1 MKHRRPLP
9 VAALRAFEAA
19 ARHGRLT
26 AAAEELAVTHG
37 AVSRHVSHLEAL
49 LGTDLFEGPRN
60 RPRLT
65 AEGRVFGTALT
76 AAFDQIEDAI
86 RIIAKG
92 DDTLLD
98 VACLSTF
105 AMRWLIPRLHGFST
119 LHPRYD
125 VRLATDDRSPR
136 QAVDARITV
145 LPPGTAVPEGCT
157 PLFDE
162 QLGVVLAP
170 GLAAAASGPAL
181 WALPRLESR
190 TRPQVWQEWFRL
202 LDAADTPA
210 MAATRMFDHL
220 HLTLE
225 AALTGLGVAVAP
237 WHLVAADVRAGR
249 LVAPLGFRPSG
260 YRYAVQT
267 DRPSRPKVRHFIGWL
282 RDQAA
287 ADDGPPPTAASAS
300 PAGSS

>member
-1 MKHRRPLP
+1 MRHRKALP

-19 ARHGRLT
+19 ARLGRLT

-49 LGTDLFEGPRN
+49 LGTPLFDGPRN

-76 AAFDQIEDAI
+76 AAFDQIEDAV
-86 RIIAKG
+86 RLIAKG

-105 AMRWLIPRLHGFST
+105 AMRWLIPRLHDFST
-119 LHPRYD
+119 RHPRYN
-125 VRLATDDRSPR
+125 VRLATDDRSPHT
-136 QAVDARITV
+136 AVDARITV
-145 LPPGTAVPEGCT
+145 IAPGAALPDHAA

-162 QLGVVLAP
+162 GLGLVLAP
-170 GLAAAASGPAL
+170 GLAAKTADITADIT
-181 WALPRLESR
+181 ALPRLESR

-202 LDAADTPA
+202 LGTPEAPPAAR
-210 MAATRMFDHL
+210 RMFDHL

-225 AALTGLGVAVAP
+225 AALTGLGAAVAP

-249 LVAPLGFRPSG
+249 LVAPLGFRNSG
-260 YRYAVQT
+260 YRYAVLT
-267 DRPSRPKVRHFIGWL
+267 DRPARPKVRQFIGWL
-282 RDQAA
+282 QDQAA
-287 ADDGPPPTAASAS
+287 QDPPP
-300 PAGSS
+300 P